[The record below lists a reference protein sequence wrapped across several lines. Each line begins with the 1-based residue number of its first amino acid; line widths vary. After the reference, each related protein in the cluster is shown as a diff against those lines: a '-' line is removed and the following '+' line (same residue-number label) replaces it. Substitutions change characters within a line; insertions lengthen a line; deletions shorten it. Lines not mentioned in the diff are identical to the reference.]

1 VGLLGGGLEPISS
14 WQRSR
19 HLSGLPC
26 TDQRASSPPIG
37 WRQINAGPCLAP
49 RKYACLGSA
58 RSKIRRAQI
67 CVVVVG
73 LCPESLV
80 PGVVVELVGS
90 EPLPELRQPEHI
102 HGVSSTDCASNHI
115 HASGSFLEGSS
126 WWVVKS
132 QTLHVQTIGRLR
144 NIRPPPACSIGG
156 RSGKSIKV
164 ATLSRSPLSAA
175 SLEPAARSDRRH
187 GRRFLTYQRTVT
199 MSSATR
205 ETGTRARGA
214 AGSPPASLWTK
225 RTCCDDQK

>member
-1 VGLLGGGLEPISS
+1 VAAKQTSVRTALHRSACVESAHRLASNQRGTMFGTAEVRLPWIST
-14 WQRSR
+14 
-19 HLSGLPC
+19 L
-26 TDQRASSPPIG
+26 
-37 WRQINAGPCLAP
+37 
-49 RKYACLGSA
+49 
-58 RSKIRRAQI
+58 KIRRAQI

-132 QTLHVQTIGRLR
+132 QTLPVQTIGRLR